1 MTEESDLNNINLI
14 EYEEFIQTETTNQN
28 IEVDQLGL
36 EDERQ
41 GIQEVSNI
49 LKAKDNDQDS
59 NNESYVNCEISNQE
73 KENNRILLT
82 SDDQIEYDVNN
93 SQMSNKRDISPNCD
107 KKRQYKSNRSSLVKQ
122 QENTNKQPTL
132 DNLAYITN
140 SPQSSKKGSRE
151 IIFEEKIIHMQNII
165 NAQKEQINQKDDKIA
180 FLLNQIQEMNQQ
192 MQKKNAEI
200 SQTREDLNKAQ
211 QEIDLLKQQQM
222 IKDEI
227 QNGKSQILDIQIQ
240 KEEQI
245 IQNLDNKLVASRNNS
260 PIITSDMKIKD
271 KGANQILSENETN
284 ITEIKQT
291 NSKNNKKQMEKLLN
305 SAATTSYYNNSQI
318 GNSLSATTQKNT
330 QKTREMGIKNPWN
343 NQSQIASN
351 QQLSAENNA
360 GADTTTSQ
368 NIIHQSPMTN
378 YNSTEV
384 RANLN
389 SNNKDNIAN
398 SNIPNLAQLLN
409 EQPKQNNFCH
419 KKNTMSTDFVYK
431 REPLAQ
437 AQIQNIQSTFN
448 INNIQDNHEILPNK
462 INNNFSKYISNT
474 NINGGLHNF
483 QNINQNL
490 YRSCSNHTSNILT
503 NNTSGNKLYQPN
515 ENRVK
520 EFYEKSNSQPPTQCS
535 TAKGGSSLINQEN
548 NKKSESYREQ
558 YIKNIE
564 ELQKRLDFLKQKRNE
579 YEVRP
584 DYLNASQSTRFT
596 SNVQNNYKDR
606 NFNSSI
612 SSPIKQV
619 PNLNSK
625 LQQSQSILLNPNNN
639 SLISSTVNQKLN
651 ENMLVHFAQIKKLE
665 NMVPSK
671 DSYFNKQVFSVQN
684 SQPQPLA
691 FTSNIQKQEENVA
704 QKYAQ
709 SPQPISSKLNKY
721 INGNANSALNYYSSV
736 PLIPQNDEYKS
747 INVLNNV
754 QNQNHQ
760 AATPNLDLGL
770 LSAKQTINKQY
781 FPVSSK
787 QKFKNNEYSLQNNA
801 YIIQDKVDSVSPT
814 KVYST
819 RNSQNNYQSLLDN
832 LALSASLKKE
842 INNHKMSWDSLNL
855 KDTGTPSNFISSGGI
870 SSSHIKHSSVTAF
883 NKFAPIS
890 VKNSYQAYE
899 SEKNQNYFS
908 KVSSSNNN
916 HNNNTNNINTNSNK
930 CYFNMQ
936 DQLNQVIIDNKEYCK
951 QQ

>member
-28 IEVDQLGL
+28 IEVEQLGL

-49 LKAKDNDQDS
+49 LKAKDNDQDF
-59 NNESYVNCEISNQE
+59 NNDSYVNCESTNQE

-93 SQMSNKRDISPNCD
+93 SQMSNKRNISPNCD

-122 QENTNKQPTL
+122 EENVNKQPTL
-132 DNLAYITN
+132 DHIAYISN
-140 SPQSSKKGSRE
+140 SPQSTKQRSRE

-165 NAQKEQINQKDDKIA
+165 NAQKEQISQKDDKIA
-180 FLLNQIQEMNQQ
+180 FLLNQIQEMNSQ

-211 QEIDLLKQQQM
+211 QEIEILKQQQM
-222 IKDEI
+222 IKEEI
-227 QNGKSQILDIQIQ
+227 QNGKSQILEIEIQ

-260 PIITSDMKIKD
+260 PSITSDMKIKD
-271 KGANQILSENETN
+271 KGAHQILSENETN

-330 QKTREMGIKNPWN
+330 QKTRELSIKNPWN

-368 NIIHQSPMTN
+368 NIIHQSPITN
-378 YNSTEV
+378 YNSSEIRT
-384 RANLN
+384 NLN
-389 SNNKDNIAN
+389 SNSKDNDK
-398 SNIPNLAQLLN
+398 IPNLAQFLN

-419 KKNTMSTDFVYK
+419 KKNTMSTDYVYK

-437 AQIQNIQSTFN
+437 AQMQNIQSTLN
-448 INNIQDNHEILPNK
+448 VNSIQDGHETLPNK

-483 QNINQNL
+483 QSNNQNL

-520 EFYEKSNSQPPTQCS
+520 EFFEKSNSQPPTQCS

-579 YEVRP
+579 YEVKP
-584 DYLNASQSTRFT
+584 DYLNVSQSTRFT
-596 SNVQNNYKDR
+596 SNAQNTYKDR

-619 PNLNSK
+619 PCINSK
-625 LQQSQSILLNPNNN
+625 LHQSQSILLNPNNN

-684 SQPQPLA
+684 FQPLA
-691 FTSNIQKQEENVA
+691 QSNAQKQEENA
-704 QKYAQ
+704 ASKYAQ
-709 SPQPISSKLNKY
+709 SPQPIQNKLNKY
-721 INGNANSALNYYSSV
+721 INGTINSALNYYSSV
-736 PLIPQNDEYKS
+736 PSASQNDEYKS
-747 INVLNNV
+747 NNILNNI

-760 AATPNLDLGL
+760 ITPTNLDLGL
-770 LSAKQTINKQY
+770 LSAKQAINKQY

-855 KDTGTPSNFISSGGI
+855 KDTGTPSNFIQSGGI

-890 VKNSYQAYE
+890 VKNSYQTYE
-899 SEKNQNYFS
+899 NEKNQNYFS
-908 KVSSSNNN
+908 KVSSNNNN
-916 HNNNTNNINTNSNK
+916 HNSNTNNNTNSNK

-936 DQLNQVIIDNKEYCK
+936 DQLNQVIIDKEYQSK
-951 QQ
+951 Q

>member
-28 IEVDQLGL
+28 IEVEQLGL

-59 NNESYVNCEISNQE
+59 NNESYVNCESSNQE

-82 SDDQIEYDVNN
+82 SDDQIEYDANT
-93 SQMSNKRDISPNCD
+93 SQMSNKRNLSPNCD
-107 KKRQYKSNRSSLVKQ
+107 KKRKYKSNISSLVKQ
-122 QENTNKQPTL
+122 EENANKQPTL
-132 DNLAYITN
+132 DHLAYISN

-165 NAQKEQINQKDDKIA
+165 NVQKEQINQKDDKIT

-211 QEIDLLKQQQM
+211 QEIEILKQQQM
-222 IKDEI
+222 IKEEI
-227 QNGKSQILDIQIQ
+227 QNGKSQILEIQIQ

-260 PIITSDMKIKD
+260 PSVTSDMKIKD
-271 KGANQILSENETN
+271 KGANQLLSENETN

-305 SAATTSYYNNSQI
+305 SAATTSFYNSSQI
-318 GNSLSATTQKNT
+318 GNNLSATTQKNT
-330 QKTREMGIKNPWN
+330 QKARELGIKNPWN

-360 GADTTTSQ
+360 VADTTTSQ
-368 NIIHQSPMTN
+368 NIIHQSPNTN
-378 YNSTEV
+378 YNSSEQIT
-384 RANLN
+384 NLN
-389 SNNKDNIAN
+389 SNNKDSITNA
-398 SNIPNLAQLLN
+398 NIPNLAQLLN

-419 KKNTMSTDFVYK
+419 KKNTMSTDCVYK
-431 REPLAQ
+431 RDPLAL
-437 AQIQNIQSTFN
+437 AQIQNINSTLN
-448 INNIQDNHEILPNK
+448 INSIQDGHDFVPNK

-483 QNINQNL
+483 QSINQNL

-503 NNTSGNKLYQPN
+503 NNTSGNKLFSPN

-535 TAKGGSSLINQEN
+535 TSKGGQSLINQEN

-558 YIKNIE
+558 YVKNIE

-584 DYLNASQSTRFT
+584 DYLNASQSTRLT
-596 SNVQNNYKDR
+596 SNGQNTHKDR

-619 PNLNSK
+619 PCLNSK
-625 LQQSQSILLNPNNN
+625 LHQSQSILLNPNNN

-671 DSYFNKQVFSVQN
+671 DSYFNKQVFAAQN
-684 SQPQPLA
+684 NQPLVL
-691 FTSNIQKQEENVA
+691 SNNIQKQEENDA
-704 QKYAQ
+704 SRYTQ
-709 SPQPISSKLNKY
+709 SPQPIQNKLNKY

-736 PLIPQNDEYKS
+736 PPISQNDEYKS
-747 INVLNNV
+747 NHILNNI

-760 AATPNLDLGL
+760 IAPPNLDLGL
-770 LSAKQTINKQY
+770 LRAKQAINKQY

-787 QKFKNNEYSLQNNA
+787 QKFKNNQYSLQNNA

-842 INNHKMSWDSLNL
+842 INSHKMSWDSLNL
-855 KDTGTPSNFISSGGI
+855 KDTGTPSNFIQSGGI
-870 SSSHIKHSSVTAF
+870 SSSHIKHSIVTAF

-908 KVSSSNNN
+908 KVSSNNN
-916 HNNNTNNINTNSNK
+916 NYNSNTNNNNTNSNK

-936 DQLNQVIIDNKEYCK
+936 DQLNQVIIDNKEYQSK